1 MLVWSLQSSSL
12 QVFTPPSLFLW
23 HPPKNQKSRGKKK
36 GRPEELGARF
46 AADPL
51 GLLSSAKTE
60 VEWAQDRSLRVHHAV
75 GRGGRRR
82 FQSKSARGE
91 NRQGSM
97 ADGNLEKL
105 LPAEDGRRLSW
116 VVMAH
121 ERDAVSVLG
130 S

>member
-1 MLVWSLQSSSL
+1 M
-12 QVFTPPSLFLW
+12 
-23 HPPKNQKSRGKKK
+23 
-36 GRPEELGARF
+36 
-46 AADPL
+46 
-51 GLLSSAKTE
+51 
-60 VEWAQDRSLRVHHAV
+60 HHAV

-97 ADGNLEKL
+97 ADGNLEKVL
-105 LPAEDGRRLSW
+105 LAEDGRRLSW
-116 VVMAH
+116 VVMAR